1 MTTPPQAWLP
11 IRTERLLLRD
21 FRPDDFDA
29 VHAYGSD
36 PEVARYMEWGP
47 NSPAD
52 TRAFLDRALAS
63 QATWPRFDFG
73 LVIEHL
79 ADAKAIGSI
88 GLHLRDASNRTVEI
102 GYCLNRDYWRQGLIH
117 EAAHA
122 LIDTGFRT
130 LGLHRV
136 FATCDVRNTG
146 SFSVMQKLGMRREGT
161 LRQDRQIKDAWR
173 DTYLYA
179 VLAEE
184 WVGAGKGQ

>member
-1 MTTPPQAWLP
+1 MSTPPQSWLP

-47 NSPAD
+47 NTPDD
-52 TRAFLDRALAS
+52 TRGFLDRAMTS
-63 QATWPRFDFG
+63 QAIWPRLDFG
-73 LVIEHL
+73 LAIENRDMG
-79 ADAKAIGSI
+79 AAIGSI
-88 GLHLRDASNRTVEI
+88 GLHLRDGANRTAEI
-102 GYCLNRDYWRQGLIH
+102 GYCLHRNYWRQGIVH
-117 EAAHA
+117 EASRA
-122 LIDTGFRT
+122 LLDAAFKT

-146 SFSVMQKLGMRREGT
+146 SYGVMEKLDMRREGL
-161 LRQDRQIKDAWR
+161 LRQDRKVKGAWR

-179 VLAEE
+179 VLAEA
-184 WVGAGKGQ
+184 WG